1 MNLTIEQ
8 RKRVNNFQP
17 TFYRYLREG
26 TLQHCRKLYKA
37 GMISEAFEIAGEFR
51 IKKEEINLSA

>member
-1 MNLTIEQ
+1 MELTISQ
-8 RKRVNNFQP
+8 RKRVQNFQP

-37 GMISEAFEIAGEFR
+37 GMYEEAMEIASEFK
-51 IKKEEINLSA
+51 IKKEEIILS